1 MGTRPDSAEYGIR
14 RKIKRDQTEIVK
26 ARALYTLGLAALTS
40 LLTVAGCIS
49 NSRNNRLEEKTR
61 QTPSQTTNLE
71 EIAKDRSLLYSDN
84 PKFDAEYN
92 QRVARGEVI
101 EISDK
106 FTAEEIEA
114 IMQVKNL
121 EYQNYLTNLQELEQ
135 QTDSNEKQSSP
146 STKQA
151 KLTGKFSKY
160 KQYQK
165 LIESEV
171 AKYNAKFK
179 FPERLTANH
188 IYAMIEAETGNHP
201 VAFQRDP
208 MQIAN
213 KGDPAL
219 YALANGLENTRYIGD
234 FSFLKNIRPTP
245 IRHWVKHY
253 DETNIDAE
261 TSIRAGI
268 AWLINKDFITNSKG
282 IIIGY
287 RSWAKAF
294 ERYNGGGVHN
304 YEEIVTKHLNQ
315 MAKL

>member
-1 MGTRPDSAEYGIR
+1 MGQRPDSAEYGIK
-14 RKIKRDQTEIVK
+14 RKIKEDQTKVVR

-49 NSRNNRLEEKTR
+49 NSRNSQLEQETR
-61 QTPSQTTNLE
+61 QTLSQANLE
-71 EIAKDRSLLYSDN
+71 EMAEDRPLLYSDN

-92 QRVARGEVI
+92 QRVARGEVV

-135 QTDSNEKQSSP
+135 QTNSGEKQTTLK
-146 STKQA
+146 TKQA
-151 KLTGKFSKY
+151 NLTGKFAKY

-179 FPERLTANH
+179 FPESLTANH

-201 VAFQRDP
+201 VAFSRDP

-213 KGDPAL
+213 QGDPAL
-219 YALANGLENTRYIGD
+219 SILANGGENIRYIGD
-234 FSFLKNIRPTP
+234 FSSLRNIKPTP

-268 AWLINKDFITNSKG
+268 AWLINKAAVTNKRG
-282 IIIGY
+282 KIISW
-287 RSWAKAF
+287 RPWAKAF

-304 YEEIVTKHLNQ
+304 YEERVTKHLNQ